1 MLADHITT
9 ATELGERYR
18 ANRRVLRLT
27 QQEVADM
34 VGCRRQTIA
43 DLEAG
48 KNVETYTLI
57 AALCALGKVLEI
69 VDVRFDADQLAELFR
84 DE

>member
-1 MLADHITT
+1 MSQGLFT
-9 ATELGERYR
+9 ATELGEQYR
-18 ANRRVLRLT
+18 ANRRTLRLS
-27 QQEVADM
+27 QQEVAAL

-48 KNVETYTLI
+48 KNVSSYTLI
-57 AALCALGKVLEI
+57 AALCALGKGLAI
-69 VDVRFDADQLAELFR
+69 VDARLDADQLAEMFR